1 MASAATLSRRSV
13 HPAAFES
20 APSAPAYPVYGSTSP
35 LADCCPTKP
44 AAAASYPPMTHAEVL
59 PTAGAAP
66 APCPPS
72 PFEAA
77 PSAASCGFAPPN
89 PTAGSFAIAH
99 QPSATASYPSAAPFM
114 AYGMPPPAPATQFT
128 YAPPADDK
136 VRPSGCFNCS
146 PEVGAAIGTVIGG
159 TLAVIGV
166 VALEVLRW
174 AIIFA

>member
-1 MASAATLSRRSV
+1 MT
-13 HPAAFES
+13 
-20 APSAPAYPVYGSTSP
+20 
-35 LADCCPTKP
+35 
-44 AAAASYPPMTHAEVL
+44 YPPMTYAEVL
-59 PTAGAAP
+59 PTAAPAGAAP

-77 PSAASCGFAPPN
+77 PSAASCGFAPPT
-89 PTAGSFAIAH
+89 PMAGSFATAH
-99 QPSATASYPSAAPFM
+99 QPSATASYPSAAPSM